1 MDENQ
6 RTINRLS
13 TTNVGFL
20 DGTLEQRSVVVLAM
34 VSVKSRFSA
43 ICGLLLLLL
52 LRSSLRQRSLSL
64 SSLLCLAF
72 LPALCGA
79 VFLTFFCDSVQIF
92 FWGESC
98 TKNNPPWEERRTGL
112 LEECRHNDG
121 GGLVDKLLKKGLLKS
136 GKEKVVGL
144 VLIAPSPILSP
155 SEGGDVAKLRQP
167 WGRRCRPRRLIFSS
181 LLS

>member
-1 MDENQ
+1 MEGCYLDENQ
-6 RTINRLS
+6 TTINRLS

-34 VSVKSRFSA
+34 VAAKSRFSA
-43 ICGLLLLLL
+43 TCALLLLLL
-52 LRSSLRQRSLSL
+52 LRSFLRQRSLFL

-79 VFLTFFCDSVQIF
+79 VFLTFFSDSVQIF
-92 FWGESC
+92 FGGESC

-112 LEECRHNDG
+112 LEECWHNDG

-136 GKEKVVGL
+136 GKEERWWV
-144 VLIAPSPILSP
+144 
-155 SEGGDVAKLRQP
+155 
-167 WGRRCRPRRLIFSS
+167 WY
-181 LLS
+181 